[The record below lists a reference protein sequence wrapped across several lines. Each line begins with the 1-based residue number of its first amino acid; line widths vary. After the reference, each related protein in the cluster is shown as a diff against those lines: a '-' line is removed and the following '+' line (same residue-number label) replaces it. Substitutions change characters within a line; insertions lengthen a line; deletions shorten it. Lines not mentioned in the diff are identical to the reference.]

1 MVPPPRSHRLTAFD
15 GRRRA
20 GAERGSNIYDA
31 FEVMLYLEI
40 YCISMYIY
48 ILYIYIWYIYVYI
61 YIQIYIYIDTYIS
74 IDIHIYRYMVYSG
87 IG

>member
-48 ILYIYIWYIYVYI
+48 IWYIYMVYLCIYI
-61 YIQIYIYIDTYIS
+61 YTDIYIDTYIS
-74 IDIHIYRYMVYSG
+74 IDIHIY
-87 IG
+87 I